1 MYNDIIL
8 YLLISELTL
17 PSMPCPQQ
25 KFNILL
31 ASSAVALIAWQYVS
45 QRRLQRLLAHEVE
58 KREADY
64 KGRIRSQRKARE
76 QVKGDINERGGQ
88 LMKHIGVVESPFPDR
103 RGTPRQPLLV
113 PSAHGRIRF
122 DRALVQV
129 SVHARAC

>member
-1 MYNDIIL
+1 
-8 YLLISELTL
+8 
-17 PSMPCPQQ
+17 MPCPQQ